1 MAQVAALL
9 VLLLLWVAWT
19 HAAPPPPPAAVST
32 RPRRG
37 ALEELRSSIR
47 WEYGGWRP
55 IMPGSPFFF
64 VKTSRAVPL
73 DNAASAS
80 ALTPVRVSAKDG
92 TREDSK
98 EDLKAEA
105 SSASER
111 VASESIARHAPVGL
125 PPVGGI
131 PGCCDFQPVLY
142 VKSQPGPV
150 VLGQSS
156 NSAAYL
162 ARPESNMADDD
173 SSYQKDD
180 DKAGFQ
186 EDLKPS
192 GSQIVHGSPIGDER
206 PQLPHQLLQDI
217 PEGTAH
223 GLAQMGPMVNSESA
237 LESVL
242 SKLPDSIHPVLHGQG
257 DHIMSA
263 LAGLDGS
270 LQHGNMEQLLQ
281 QVHASGGVAP
291 DIERLIASVMSAHHE
306 GQNGGQEGH
315 GGHGGYGGF
324 EGQGPQGPHDNHPT
338 APPFHPR
345 PDKNIFRWYPKPRA
359 KGQPTSKPPTY
370 KETPKRPS
378 LHQKHLEEQRQLHA
392 QHQVMGASP
401 LHMALVQGPVHPMML
416 HNHLHQLEAPPLAHH
431 YGGIEGEALQADK
444 HTINAEIVRG
454 RPQEDYDPRQPP
466 RIHVEDVPAD
476 VLATGIHPSGHPIR
490 VDGINLNIIAP
501 SHQDPAQSRFPE
513 RGPEPAG
520 PPLPPPQPFF
530 AHFHRPEDVA
540 SAPFFQ
546 DQFQPQQHQHQQ
558 QQQQQ
563 QQQSQ
568 DHSQNRDPNLQ
579 NHQNSNGSDYT
590 DHEDQFQDY
599 GQAEYQDSH
608 DSSQNSK
615 QDQKERE
622 PEFQDSQKHYQAQLS
637 DQQKSEHSQ
646 KDQRDRDQASGAQ
659 HEDAEY
665 EQEAEDSAETSAA
678 QSAEGSQGES
688 EEVQQERPKE
698 KKGQRGAIHF
708 HPIQTAKA
716 QKEEEKAQL
725 YHAYYAPAQ
734 HKPPPGYVRMTVD
747 EFNKLFKDAEIQFI
761 GSESDLNKKLASKV
775 PATKLQLAQSDSKEA
790 STVKVETVGED
801 KKTSV
806 KTSVSVSTSSSSS
819 DGSHNFHS
827 VIQPR
832 DNAARA
838 TDNGAEP
845 VEPTTHRSEKISS
858 SKPVSE
864 SKDGAKGALNL
875 FGARLKTPRSAL
887 QKQAS

>member
-19 HAAPPPPPAAVST
+19 HAAPPPAPAST

-73 DNAASAS
+73 DSIASAS
-80 ALTPVRVSAKDG
+80 ALTPVRLPAKEG
-92 TREDSK
+92 TSEDSK

-111 VASESIARHAPVGL
+111 VASESVSLARHVPVGL

-156 NSAAYL
+156 NAAAYL

-180 DKAGFQ
+180 EKAGFQ

-192 GSQIVHGSPIGDER
+192 SSQIVHGSPIGDER

-217 PEGTAH
+217 PDGAAH
-223 GLAQMGPMVNSESA
+223 GLAQMGPLVHSGTA
-237 LESVL
+237 LENVL
-242 SKLPDSIHPVLHGQG
+242 SKLPESIHPVLQGQG
-257 DHIMSA
+257 EHIMSA
-263 LAGLDGS
+263 LSGLDGS
-270 LQHGNMEQLLQ
+270 LQPSNMEQLLQ
-281 QVHASGGVAP
+281 HVHASGGVVP
-291 DIERLIASVMSAHHE
+291 DVERLIASVMSAHH
-306 GQNGGQEGH
+306 GGKHGGQ
-315 GGHGGYGGF
+315 GGHQGYGGF
-324 EGQGPQGPHDNHPT
+324 DGQEQQGPHDNHPT

-359 KGQPTSKPPTY
+359 KSQPTSKPPTY

-378 LHQKHLEEQRQLHA
+378 LHQQHLEEQRQRHA
-392 QHQVMGASP
+392 HQQVMGASP
-401 LHMALVQGPVHPMML
+401 LHMALVQGPLHSMML
-416 HNHLHQLEAPPLAHH
+416 HNHLQQLEAPPLAHH
-431 YGGIEGEALQADK
+431 YGVLDGDVLQADTQHHFVTARPYESHHQEQHQQQHQQQPHHQDQQQHQQLQFPRIQE

-476 VLATGIHPSGHPIR
+476 VLATGIHPNGHPIR

-501 SHQDPAQSRFPE
+501 SHPDPAQSRFPS
-513 RGPEPAG
+513 RRPEPPR
-520 PPLPPPQPFF
+520 PPPPPPQPFF
-530 AHFHRPEDVA
+530 THFHRPEDVA

-546 DQFQPQQHQHQQ
+546 DHNQK
-558 QQQQQ
+558 
-563 QQQSQ
+563 
-568 DHSQNRDPNLQ
+568 N
-579 NHQNSNGSDYT
+579 
-590 DHEDQFQDY
+590 
-599 GQAEYQDSH
+599 
-608 DSSQNSK
+608 K
-615 QDQKERE
+615 QDQKERD
-622 PEFQDSQKHYQAQLS
+622 PESQDSKKHFHGQLPDPQKLVQSKQ
-637 DQQKSEHSQ
+637 EPN
-646 KDQRDRDQASGAQ
+646 DREQASGSQ

-665 EQEAEDSAETSAA
+665 EQEAEDSAETPAA
-678 QSAEGSQGES
+678 QSAEGSQAES

-708 HPIQTAKA
+708 HPIQTQKA

-761 GSESDLNKKLASKV
+761 GSESDLNKKLAGKV
-775 PATKLQLAQSDSKEA
+775 PSTKLQLAQSDSKED
-790 STVKVETVGED
+790 STVKIETVGED

-806 KTSVSVSTSSSSS
+806 RTSVSVSTSSSSS
-819 DGSHNFHS
+819 DGAHNFHS

-832 DNAARA
+832 ENAARA
-838 TDNGAEP
+838 TGDGGEP
-845 VEPTTHRSEKISS
+845 TELTTHRSEKSS
-858 SKPVSE
+858 SNKPVSE
-864 SKDGAKGALNL
+864 NRDGAKGAHNL
-875 FGARLKTPRSAL
+875 FGARLKTPKSGL
-887 QKQAS
+887 LKQAS

>member
-19 HAAPPPPPAAVST
+19 HAAPPPAPAST

-73 DNAASAS
+73 DSIASAS
-80 ALTPVRVSAKDG
+80 ALTPVRLPAKEG
-92 TREDSK
+92 TSEDSK

-111 VASESIARHAPVGL
+111 VASESVSLARHVPVGL

-156 NSAAYL
+156 NAAAYL

-180 DKAGFQ
+180 EKAGFQ

-192 GSQIVHGSPIGDER
+192 SSQIVHGSPIGDER

-217 PEGTAH
+217 PDGAAH
-223 GLAQMGPMVNSESA
+223 GLAQMGPLVHSGTA
-237 LESVL
+237 LENVL
-242 SKLPDSIHPVLHGQG
+242 SKLPESIHPVLQGQG
-257 DHIMSA
+257 EHIMSA
-263 LAGLDGS
+263 LSGLDGS
-270 LQHGNMEQLLQ
+270 LQPSNMEQLLQ
-281 QVHASGGVAP
+281 HVHASGGVVP
-291 DIERLIASVMSAHHE
+291 DVERLIASVMSAHH
-306 GQNGGQEGH
+306 GGKHGGQ
-315 GGHGGYGGF
+315 GGHQGYGGF
-324 EGQGPQGPHDNHPT
+324 DGQEQQGPHDNHPT

-359 KGQPTSKPPTY
+359 KSQPTSKPPTY

-378 LHQKHLEEQRQLHA
+378 LHQQHLEEQRQRHA
-392 QHQVMGASP
+392 HQQVMGASP
-401 LHMALVQGPVHPMML
+401 LHMALVQGPLHSMML
-416 HNHLHQLEAPPLAHH
+416 HNHLQQLEAPPLAHH
-431 YGGIEGEALQADK
+431 YGVLD
-444 HTINAEIVRG
+444 EIVRG

-476 VLATGIHPSGHPIR
+476 VLATGIHPNGHPIR

-501 SHQDPAQSRFPE
+501 SHPDPAQSRFPS
-513 RGPEPAG
+513 RRPEPPR
-520 PPLPPPQPFF
+520 PPPPPPQPFF
-530 AHFHRPEDVA
+530 THFHRPEDVA

-546 DQFQPQQHQHQQ
+546 DQFQPQQHQPQPQQ
-558 QQQQQ
+558 QPLQQQP
-563 QQQSQ
+563 QSQ
-568 DHSQNRDPNLQ
+568 EHSQNRDTNLQ
-579 NHQNSNGSDYT
+579 NHQHGNGTDYT

-599 GQAEYQDSH
+599 GQSEYQDNQ
-608 DSSQNSK
+608 DSNQKNK
-615 QDQKERE
+615 QDQKERD
-622 PEFQDSQKHYQAQLS
+622 PESQDSKKHFHGQLPDPQKLVQSKQ
-637 DQQKSEHSQ
+637 EPN
-646 KDQRDRDQASGAQ
+646 DREQASGSQ

-665 EQEAEDSAETSAA
+665 EQEAEDSAETPAA
-678 QSAEGSQGES
+678 QSAEGSQAES

-708 HPIQTAKA
+708 HPIQTQKA

-761 GSESDLNKKLASKV
+761 GSESDLNKKLAGKV
-775 PATKLQLAQSDSKEA
+775 PSTKLQLAQSDSKED
-790 STVKVETVGED
+790 STVKIETVGED

-806 KTSVSVSTSSSSS
+806 RTSVSVSTSSSSS
-819 DGSHNFHS
+819 DGAHNFHS

-832 DNAARA
+832 ENAARA
-838 TDNGAEP
+838 TGDGGEP
-845 VEPTTHRSEKISS
+845 IELTTHRSEKTSS
-858 SKPVSE
+858 NKPVSE
-864 SKDGAKGALNL
+864 NRDGAKGAHNL
-875 FGARLKTPRSAL
+875 FGARLKTPKSGL
-887 QKQAS
+887 LKQAS